1 MLHVCFRISTMTAH
15 TLQLK
20 LKSCT
25 SLSQRTSSR
34 HRRGLRTAQRWHRR
48 GSQHSCPHLGQVS
61 SLEIPNLGAQ
71 CISAWRTGYM
81 VLYLSFCLCWGLLGE
96 VIHYGYITVP
106 RTSISWQWVFHGLK
120 RVFMASMV
128 SYLSSILAELIVN
141 LWDHI
146 GNIVPQ
152 KG

>member
-1 MLHVCFRISTMTAH
+1 MTAH

-71 CISAWRTGYM
+71 CISAWRTGIHGVVFVFLF
-81 VLYLSFCLCWGLLGE
+81 VLGIVGGSYTL
-96 VIHYGYITVP
+96 
-106 RTSISWQWVFHGLK
+106 WVHHGSK
-120 RVFMASMV
+120 
-128 SYLSSILAELIVN
+128 
-141 LWDHI
+141 D
-146 GNIVPQ
+146 
-152 KG
+152 